1 MKLRNLPLR
10 AKLITAFAALTL
22 VVILVSLQA
31 LRALRD
37 EHRAFTTFVGDTG
50 LRMKLANDI
59 LDAANARAVS
69 ARNLVLVT
77 VPEDVSKEKAAVT
90 AAHDKVGKAFAALKA
105 GLEGTQGVTD
115 EERKLFV
122 VVQDVESK
130 YGPVALDIVGLAL
143 DGKKDV
149 AIAKMNA
156 DCRPLLAALLA
167 SANDY
172 IRAIERQAQAEI
184 EESATDYARN
194 LSLTLA
200 GCVLAALMSVAMTMV
215 LTRAIVRPIDQAVEV
230 AKTVAAGDLRSH
242 IEIRSADETGQLL
255 GALRE
260 MNQSLAGIV
269 TNVRQGSESIA
280 TGSAQI
286 ATGNADLSS
295 RTEQQ
300 ASSLQQTAA
309 SMEEMTATVK
319 NNAATARQAASLAT
333 DASRAASKGG
343 EVVGHVVS
351 TMDEIASGSRKI
363 AEIIGTIDSIAFQT
377 NILALNAAVE
387 AARAGEQGRGFAVV
401 AGEVRGLAQ
410 RCAEAAREI
419 KALIG
424 SSVEKVD
431 TGTRLVADARTSMDD
446 IVAQVQ
452 RVSTLINEIGTATAE
467 QTEGIAQ
474 VNSAVSHLDQATQQ
488 NAALVEE
495 SAAAAESLKVQAA
508 RLAQTVSVF
517 RLAA

>member
-1 MKLRNLPLR
+1 MKLRDLPLR
-10 AKLITAFAALTL
+10 AKLIAAFAALTL
-22 VVILVSLQA
+22 IVILVSAQA
-31 LRALRD
+31 LSALRG
-37 EHRAFTTFVGDTG
+37 EHRAFTTFVSDTG
-50 LRMKLANDI
+50 LRLKLANDI
-59 LDAANARAVS
+59 LDAASARAVS
-69 ARNLVLVT
+69 ARNLVLVIA
-77 VPEDVSKEKAAVT
+77 PDDVAKEKAAVT
-90 AAHDKVGKAFAALKA
+90 AAHEKVGKAFAALKA
-105 GLEGTQGVTD
+105 ALDNTQGVTA
-115 EERKLFV
+115 EERRRYAV
-122 VVQDVESK
+122 AQDVENK
-130 YGPVALDIVGLAL
+130 YGPVALNIVGLAL
-143 DGKKDV
+143 DGKKDA
-149 AIAKMNA
+149 AIAEMNA
-156 DCRPLLAALLA
+156 ECRPLLAALLA
-167 SANDY
+167 SAGDY
-172 IRAIERQAQAEI
+172 IRAIEHRAEAEI
-184 EESATDYARN
+184 QESSADYARN
-194 LSLTLA
+194 LSLTMA
-200 GCVLAALMSVAMTMV
+200 GCVLAVLMSIAMTML
-215 LTRAIVRPIDQAVEV
+215 LTRAIVRPISRAVDV
-230 AKTVAAGDLRSH
+230 AKTVAAGDLRSR
-242 IEIRSADETGQLL
+242 IEVRSADETGQLL

-260 MNQSLAGIV
+260 MNQSLADIV
-269 TNVRQGSESIA
+269 TNVREGSESIA

-286 ATGNADLSS
+286 ATGSADLSS

-300 ASSLQQTAA
+300 ASGLQQTAA

-319 NNAATARQAASLAT
+319 NNAATARQAASLAA
-333 DASRAASKGG
+333 DASRAATKGG
-343 EVVGHVVS
+343 EVVGRVVS
-351 TMDEIASGSRKI
+351 TMDEIASGSRQI

-431 TGTRLVADARTSMDD
+431 AGTRLVADARTSMDD
-446 IVAQVQ
+446 IVTQVQ

-467 QTEGIAQ
+467 QTEGIGQ

-495 SAAAAESLKVQAA
+495 SAAAAASLKQQAA